1 MGFVKYSLQY
11 VIIILTFVG
20 VSLCFRSILVF
31 WITSATLKYIEGDL
45 KIRFSLRFSFLAVCY
60 IPIIITLVFILLH
73 YMLKCAEI
81 DR

>member
-20 VSLCFRSILVF
+20 VSLCFRSISGF
-31 WITSATLKYIEGDL
+31 WITSATLKYIDGDL
-45 KIRFSLRFSFLAVCY
+45 KIWFCMKFSFLAVRY
-60 IPIIITLVFILLH
+60 IPLLITPVFSSFCCIT
-73 YMLKCAEI
+73 AI